1 MIGAMGRRWENKTT
15 KIGTVYTSSNLWLQN
30 CTRAQAPW
38 VTRVVFFVSLAFRST
53 DYEENKTARSLG
65 IVG

>member
-30 CTRAQAPW
+30 CTLAQAPSI
-38 VTRVVFFVSLAFRST
+38 TRVVFFVSLAFRST
-53 DYEENKTARSLG
+53 DYEKNKAARSLG

>member
-30 CTRAQAPW
+30 CTRAQAPS
-38 VTRVVFFVSLAFRST
+38 VTRVVFFFVSSVSLDGLRKKQDGS
-53 DYEENKTARSLG
+53 
-65 IVG
+65 

>member
-30 CTRAQAPW
+30 CTRAQAPS

-53 DYEENKTARSLG
+53 D
-65 IVG
+65 